1 MTVHTTHPRLD
12 QEQVLDTF
20 RISLDEAAT
29 SRQRQLE
36 DLPSSHDDPVAAA
49 HRDGL
54 ERILAEIRAAQERL
68 DAGRFGICQGCGAA
82 IPVERLELRP
92 WTPICVPCA
101 AGKAA

>member
-1 MTVHTTHPRLD
+1 MTLHTSHPRLD
-12 QEQVLDTF
+12 QERVLDAF
-20 RISLDEAAT
+20 RISLDDAAT
-29 SRQRQLE
+29 SRQRQLD

-54 ERILAEIRAAQERL
+54 ERVLAEIRAAQERL
-68 DAGRFGICQGCGAA
+68 DADRFGICQGCGTA

-101 AGKAA
+101 ASKAA